1 MNYKLNKIDKNQYLK
16 ITSHKGWFDFNLKEI
31 WRYKDLMFLFVK
43 RDVTTFYKQT
53 ILGPLWFLIQPLIT
67 TLVFSLIFNKIA
79 KLPTDLTPPYLFYLS
94 GIIAWNYF
102 SDCLL
107 STTDTFTSN
116 TSIFSK
122 VYFPRIILPI
132 SKVISNL
139 VKLFIQLI
147 LFFCFLS
154 FYYFN
159 GITVFLFS
167 KNIILLPLMILQMA
181 LLGLAIGMIVSS
193 LTTKYKDLRFLIAFS
208 IQLLMYATPIAY
220 PFSEVPE
227 KYKYIILS
235 NPMTPIVTT
244 FRYSLLGNGYFDLSL
259 FYYSLSITFFLFF
272 IGLLFFNRV
281 EKSFIDTI

>member
-1 MNYKLNKIDKNQYLK
+1 MNKTDKNQYLK
-16 ITSHKGWFDFNLKEI
+16 ITSHKKWLDFDYKEI
-31 WRYKDLMFLFVK
+31 IRYKDLMFLFVK

-67 TLVFSLIFNKIA
+67 TVVFSLIFNKIA
-79 KLPTDLTPPYLFYLS
+79 KLSTDHTPPYLFYLS
-94 GIIAWNYF
+94 GIIAWTYF

-107 STTDTFTSN
+107 STTNTFTSN
-116 TSIFSK
+116 ASIFSK

-139 VKLFIQLI
+139 VKLFVQLV

-154 FYYFN
+154 YYYFN
-159 GITVFLFS
+159 DSNVILLS
-167 KNIILLPLMILQMA
+167 KSIVLLPLMIFQMA

-193 LTTKYKDLRFLIAFS
+193 LTTKYRDLRFLITFS

-220 PFSEVPE
+220 PFSEVPA

-235 NPMTPIVTT
+235 NPMTSIVTT
-244 FRYSLLGNGYFDLSL
+244 FRYSLLGNGYFDLTW
-259 FYYSLSITFFLFF
+259 FYYSISVTFFLFF
-272 IGLLFFNRV
+272 MGLLFFNRV
-281 EKSFIDTI
+281 EKTFIDTV

>member
-1 MNYKLNKIDKNQYLK
+1 MKYKLNKIDKNQYLK
-16 ITSHKGWFDFNLKEI
+16 ITSHKKWFDFNLREI
-31 WRYKDLMFLFVK
+31 WRYKDLLFLFVK
-43 RDVTTFYKQT
+43 RDVTIFYKQT

-79 KLPTDLTPPYLFYLS
+79 KLPTDLNPPYLFYLS

-102 SDCLL
+102 ADCLL

-116 TSIFSK
+116 ASIFSK

-139 VKLFIQLI
+139 VKLLVQLV

-159 GITVFLFS
+159 GMTDFLFS
-167 KNIILLPLMILQMA
+167 KNIILLPLMILHMA

-193 LTTKYKDLRFLIAFS
+193 LTTKYRDLRFLIAFS

-235 NPMTPIVTT
+235 NPMTSIVTT

-259 FYYSLSITFFLFF
+259 FYYSISITLFLFF
-272 IGLLFFNRV
+272 MGLLFFNRV
-281 EKSFIDTI
+281 EKSFIDTV